1 MESNRGHANASPPV
15 RIWNHIMKQQIPTL
29 ASTFAQAVSASR
41 AQAGNTEKIAIAL
54 SGGLD
59 SSALLH
65 LAHAHA
71 AEHGLEL
78 HAFHIHHGLSPN
90 ADAWLAHCE
99 QACAALG
106 VPFQARQVELQ
117 RKDKTGTEE
126 AARKARY
133 AALGALCREH
143 GIELLLTA
151 HHQDDQA
158 ETVLLQLLRGSGPAG
173 LSGMDGANTAA
184 SLMANDQLVMA
195 RPLLT
200 ASRKQLDQYVTAHGI
215 THIYDESNDDPRFAR
230 NALRRTIMPA
240 LADAFPGFQERLARS
255 ASHAQSAQR
264 LLTELAQQDLALCL
278 DGDCLDMRQLRLL
291 SLDRIHNLLRHW
303 FGTRGLR
310 MPSAAWLAE
319 TVTQLLEARDDAQV
333 LVTHPDCH
341 VRRYRD
347 RLHLTPKLAD
357 LEGTREDQFDQTP
370 GTPFRWNG
378 EAQMAFPAYGGV
390 LHFDVVEAVAAE
402 AGEGADITAASTAAV
417 DAIVSAPSSI
427 GTGDP
432 LTAGLDTGNA
442 LATGGDAANTW
453 SGLDTA
459 NALPTG
465 VDADWLRSLPLL
477 IEFRRGGERLKRA
490 DNRPTRP
497 LKYHFQELN
506 IPAWERGRLPVVHA
520 GKELIF
526 AAGIGMDCKHLG
538 TGVGRIRLRW
548 QAV

>member
-1 MESNRGHANASPPV
+1 
-15 RIWNHIMKQQIPTL
+15 MKQQIPTL
-29 ASTFAQAVSASR
+29 ASTFAQAVGAAR
-41 AQAGNTEKIAIAL
+41 VQAGNTPKIAIAL

-65 LAHAHA
+65 LAHACA
-71 AEHGLEL
+71 TEQGVKL

-106 VPFQARQVELQ
+106 VPFQARRVELV

-173 LSGMDGANTAA
+173 LSGMDAANTAA
-184 SLMANDQLVMA
+184 SLLANDQLVMA

-215 THIYDESNDDPRFAR
+215 THIHDESNDDPRFAR

-278 DGDCLDMRQLRLL
+278 DGDCLDMSQLRLL

-390 LHFDVVEAVAAE
+390 LHFDVVAAVAAKP
-402 AGEGADITAASTAAV
+402 GEGADATAAPTAAV
-417 DAIVSAPSSI
+417 DVIVSAPSGI
-427 GTGDP
+427 
-432 LTAGLDTGNA
+432 DTGNPLSA
-442 LATGGDAANTW
+442 
-453 SGLDTA
+453 GLDTA

-465 VDADWLRSLPLL
+465 VDADWLRSQPLL

-506 IPAWERGRLPVVHA
+506 IPAWERGRLPVVRA

-538 TGVGRIRLRW
+538 AGAGRIRLRW